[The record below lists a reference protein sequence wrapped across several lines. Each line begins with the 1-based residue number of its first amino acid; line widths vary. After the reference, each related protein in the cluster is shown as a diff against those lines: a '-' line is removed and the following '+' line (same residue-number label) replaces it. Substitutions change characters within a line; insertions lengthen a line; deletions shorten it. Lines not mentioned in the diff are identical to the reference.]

1 MEDRNQITAKQLGIF
16 ILSAQVGLGVIGL
29 PSELAKEVGHDG
41 WISILSA
48 GLLSTLV
55 TVVVIALLRR
65 YSNQSIFEIN
75 RYLFG
80 KVPGQTINVLLFLY
94 LSFSMVAAFRYFT
107 EFIKLF
113 TLEATPEIILALL
126 IIAPTIYLSWYGLKP
141 VARFSQIIFFILFFI
156 LVLSSLTIKKVRFT
170 FLMPVGTAGLA
181 ALGQSIIPA
190 TLAFIGLELTVFLY
204 PYIKDKDNT
213 LKWVVSANL
222 CTMVFIIIIFLVTTG
237 LFGENLLKM
246 QVAPLFNLA
255 RYCRV
260 PYFDRIDLL
269 FILLWFP
276 LLESTF
282 RSYFF
287 TTYDSLR
294 RSFPWKNQ
302 KKIYGLYTA
311 LTILLSRL
319 PKDMTQSTQLA
330 KGVNLSGIAVFV
342 FLILCYLY
350 SLIKQRNATP
360 K

>member
-1 MEDRNQITAKQLGIF
+1 MEDRNQITAKQLGVF

-29 PSELAKEVGHDG
+29 PSDLAKAVGHDG

-55 TVVVIALLRR
+55 TIILIALLRR

-75 RYLFG
+75 RHLFG
-80 KVPGQTINVLLFLY
+80 NILGQTINILLILY

-113 TLEATPEIILALL
+113 TMEATPEIILALL
-126 IIAPTIYLSWYGLKP
+126 IIAPTVYLSWYGLKP
-141 VARFSQIIFFILFFI
+141 VARFSQIIFFILFFV
-156 LVLSSLTIKKVRFT
+156 LVLSLLTIKKVRLT
-170 FLMPVGTAGLA
+170 FLMPVGA
-181 ALGQSIIPA
+181 ADLTTLGQSIIPA

-204 PYIKDKDNT
+204 PYIKDKENT

-222 CTMVFIIIIFLVTTG
+222 CTMVFIAIIFVVTTG

-255 RYCRV
+255 RYYRAPYLGRV
-260 PYFDRIDLL
+260 DLI

-294 RSFPWKNQ
+294 RSFAFKNQ
-302 KKIYGLYTA
+302 KRVYGLYTA

-319 PKDMTQSTQLA
+319 PNDMTQATQLA
-330 KGVNLSGIAVFV
+330 KGVNLSGIAVFG

-350 SLIKQRNATP
+350 SLIKQRSE
-360 K
+360 KSK